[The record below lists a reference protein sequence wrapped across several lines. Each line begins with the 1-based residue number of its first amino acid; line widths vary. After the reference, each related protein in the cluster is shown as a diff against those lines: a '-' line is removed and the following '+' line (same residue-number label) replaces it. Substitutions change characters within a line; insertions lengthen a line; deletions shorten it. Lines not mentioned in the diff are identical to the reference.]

1 MYRVA
6 SHSVYLPDV
15 GYFHRMVVELEQGV
29 VTAIYPLD
37 GELECTSWLP
47 GVIVIPPTPE
57 AEWTFRLPDELVH
70 SIPAC
75 SMLWQQA
82 LGRRAAYC
90 ADFDFSRWQ
99 AAGGTPHIQWL

>member
-6 SHSVYLPDV
+6 SHSVYLPDA

-29 VTAIYPLD
+29 VTAIYPLE
-37 GELECTSWLP
+37 GELENTSWLP
-47 GVIVIPPTPE
+47 GIIVIPPAPE
-57 AEWTFRLPDELVH
+57 AEWSFLAPDELAH
-70 SIPAC
+70 SVTTRP
-75 SMLWQQA
+75 MLWQQA

-90 ADFDFSRWQ
+90 ADFDFIHWQ